1 MLKCIIRPLS
11 LSSCRS
17 EIEIL
22 IAFCRVETE
31 RLLRENANGPRLLL
45 PSIPGI
51 DAGNATV
58 AGSNNAE
65 DFPLKGILVDILF
78 DDYPVPICFHQDFY

>member
-1 MLKCIIRPLS
+1 MAWIADAEVYNSTSLS

-31 RLLRENANGPRLLL
+31 RLPLRENANGPRLLL
-45 PSIPGI
+45 LLPSLPGI

-58 AGSNNAE
+58 AGSNNRG
-65 DFPLKGILVDILF
+65 FPVKGILVDK
-78 DDYPVPICFHQDFY
+78 

>member
-1 MLKCIIRPLS
+1 MYNSIS
-11 LSSCRS
+11 LSSRRS

-31 RLLRENANGPRLLL
+31 RLPLRENANGPRLLL
-45 PSIPGI
+45 LLPSLPGI

-65 DFPLKGILVDILF
+65 VFPLIGNSVDK
-78 DDYPVPICFHQDFY
+78 